1 MTNRFSAILFAL
13 CAAAMLTGPAH
24 AQNRSASAT
33 PPANSG
39 PPNALQGFSKN
50 KDEPVQIEAAT
61 LDVRDK
67 DKVATFS
74 GNVHVIQG
82 DTDLRTRKLVVYY
95 EEDDSNK
102 DDGKKGDGKK
112 GDGKKSAPKTAQ
124 PGPGGSSQIKKLE
137 AIGDVF
143 VTQKDQTA
151 QGDKGVFDMKT
162 NKITL
167 TGNVVVSQGQNVLQ
181 GEKLVVD
188 RNTGFS
194 TMEGGRV
201 RGIFQRGKEEGS
213 AGNKLP
219 GTN

>member
-1 MTNRFSAILFAL
+1 MTHRFSAFLCAL
-13 CAAAMLTGPAH
+13 CATVMLVAHAH

-33 PPANSG
+33 PQANSG

-67 DKVATFS
+67 EKIAIFS

-95 EEDDSNK
+95 EEDD
-102 DDGKKGDGKK
+102 GKKGGI
-112 GDGKKSAPKTAQ
+112 KTAQ
-124 PGPGGSSQIKKLE
+124 PGPGGNSQIKKLE
-137 AIGDVF
+137 ALGDVF

-151 QGDKGVFDMKT
+151 QGEKGVFDMKT
-162 NKITL
+162 NLITL
-167 TGNVVVSQGQNVLQ
+167 TGTASKPVVVSQGQNVLQ

-201 RGIFQRGKEEGS
+201 RGIFQRSKEEGS
-213 AGNKLP
+213 SAGIKLP

>member
-1 MTNRFSAILFAL
+1 MIKKLHVILTIFG
-13 CAAAMLTGPAH
+13 AATVLAGAAYAQSPA
-24 AQNRSASAT
+24 AS
-33 PPANSG
+33 PASSG

-67 DKVATFS
+67 EKIAIFT

-82 DTDLRTRKLVVYY
+82 DTDLRTKKLIVYY
-95 EEDDSNK
+95 EES
-102 DDGKKGDGKK
+102 DGKKG
-112 GDGKKSAPKTAQ
+112 APKTAQ
-124 PGPGGSSQIKKLE
+124 PGPGGESQIKKLE

-162 NKITL
+162 NLITL
-167 TGNVVVSQGQNVLQ
+167 TGLPGKLVVVSQGKSVLQ
-181 GEKLVVD
+181 GERLVVN
-188 RNTGFS
+188 RETGMS
-194 TMEGGRV
+194 RMEGGRV
-201 RGIFQRGKEEGS
+201 SGIFDTKSKEEGLPGGKPS
-213 AGNKLP
+213 RTP